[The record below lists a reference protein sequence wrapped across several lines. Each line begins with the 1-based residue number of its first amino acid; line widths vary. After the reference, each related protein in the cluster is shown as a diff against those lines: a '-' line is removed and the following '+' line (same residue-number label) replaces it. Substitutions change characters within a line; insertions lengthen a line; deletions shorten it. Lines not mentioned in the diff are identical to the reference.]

1 MLGASLT
8 LQVLGV
14 VWLGAFAGALAAGG
28 AGFAFALTASAIWL
42 HALEPLHTTMLV
54 VACGTLLHTTL
65 VWPMRHSIEL
75 KRLWPFAMGGLI
87 GIPIGV
93 SLLTHTDVSKVK
105 VVVGIFLVVYGLYA
119 VLTPRLPIINGGGRS
134 SDAVVGFLGGVLG
147 GLGGFSGVLPTI
159 WTQLRG
165 WPKGTSRGVYQPF
178 ILLAHL
184 VTLLLLG
191 ATALDLTGFLLVA
204 ASLPALF
211 AGAWLGL
218 KIYGRLDERL
228 FRRVLSILLLLSGVM
243 LLV

>member
-14 VWLGAFAGALAAGG
+14 VWLGAFAGAL
-28 AGFAFALTASAIWL
+28 AFALTASAIWL

-75 KRLWPFAMGGLI
+75 KRLWPFAIGGLI

-119 VLTPRLPIINGGGRS
+119 VLTPRLPTINGGGRS